1 MANRYSHLSMLSVEE
16 QADIGYKLCV
26 FFSPLASIEMR
37 EFLGLPIDSKTL
49 NPLSLMDFFNFYK
62 KTDIDYFPK
71 MQRICELV
79 DLLKNSS
86 ILQSVGG
93 GGFTNERFWFNKEL
107 TNREKKGKL
116 WLGRALGESFIG
128 HEIEKDI
135 AYIEGLTLEGDIS
148 VGSGILINANIVLTC
163 AHVVN
168 DMKVEFVI
176 INSKKIKIK
185 NCSSHNDVDIG
196 LVYLEEP
203 VQQRLPDLAFRSAR
217 MLEPLVIAGY
227 PSVPRSLMP
236 CFTLQTGQVCG
247 HLKETMDKYPMDLF
261 SAIARPGNSGGPVI
275 GVDGCIIGIVTRS
288 LERQQESADSMAVIP
303 FFAAVPSAVILDC
316 VKELTNGAVVVPWED
331 YS

>member
-1 MANRYSHLSMLSVEE
+1 MANRYSHLSILPVEE
-16 QADIGYKLCV
+16 QADICYRLCG
-26 FFSPLASIEMR
+26 FFAPLASNQMR
-37 EFLGLPIDSKTL
+37 EVLGLPVESGTL
-49 NPLSLMDFFNFYK
+49 HPLSLMDFFKFYK
-62 KTDIDYFPK
+62 KAEIDYWPK

-79 DLLKNSS
+79 DILKNSS
-86 ILQSVGG
+86 LLQSLGG
-93 GGFTNERFWFNKEL
+93 GANTSERFWFNKEF
-107 TNREKKGKL
+107 TNRERKGKL

-135 AYIEGLTLEGDIS
+135 AYIEGVTPEGDIS
-148 VGSGILINANIVLTC
+148 VGSGILITSNIVLTC
-163 AHVVN
+163 AHVVS
-168 DMKVEFVI
+168 DMKVEFVV
-176 INSKKIKIK
+176 INSKKIKVER
-185 NCSSHNDVDIG
+185 CSSHNVVDVG

-261 SAIARPGNSGGPVI
+261 SAIARPGNSGGPVV
-275 GVDGCIIGIVTRS
+275 GVDGCIIGLVTRS
-288 LERQQESADSMAVIP
+288 LERQQESADPMSVIP

-316 VKELTNGAVVVPWED
+316 VKELTNGAVVIQWEN
-331 YS
+331 YA